1 MPEKPNKLL
10 PAIYGGAIMA
20 LISAIPVLNFVNCLC
35 CAGVM
40 FGGFMAVFFYQKDLK
55 SGMPLLSSSDGVVL
69 GLLAGL
75 FGAIL
80 GSILDAI
87 ILLTVGNVGGQMLY
101 GILESSGVTE
111 QMPPDALEQM
121 RQGIE
126 SSGFNPISVFVTFII
141 DPLFG
146 LFGGLIGYSIYK
158 PKPGAVTPPPPPP
171 APAAAV

>member
-20 LISAIPVLNFVNCLC
+20 LIAAIPVLNFVNCLC

-55 SGMPLLSSSDGVVL
+55 PGMPLLNSSDGVVL

-80 GSILDAI
+80 ANVLTAVILMAF
-87 ILLTVGNVGGQMLY
+87 GNVAGQMLY

-121 RQGIE
+121 RTGLEETGIKPL
-126 SSGFNPISVFVTFII
+126 SIFLTFIMY
-141 DPLFG
+141 PLFG

-158 PKPGAVTPPPPPP
+158 PKLGAITPPPPPP
-171 APAAAV
+171 APVAAV